1 MSTVTYSSYLNLDKL
16 LKLQT
21 GSQPHISNDELLFIT
36 IHQVCELWFKL
47 LINTFEKIRTHL
59 NFDNPYEAINLL
71 KRARMI
77 IKTLVSQM
85 DTISTLS
92 PMAFNQYRS
101 LLGGSSGL
109 QSFQF
114 REIEFILG
122 LKRADVLAYYEEDS
136 WEHERLKTRLTEQ
149 SVTESLKDFFTKYSQ
164 ASEQTYHDQL
174 INAYKTKPDLA
185 ILLDLILDIDEGL
198 QEWRYRHVKLV
209 ERIIGTKQGTGGT
222 KGLEFLKATLFK
234 PFFPELWEIRSYI

>member
-1 MSTVTYSSYLNLDKL
+1 MAPVTYSSYLNLDKL

-21 GSQPHISNDELLFIT
+21 GSQPEISNDELLFIT

-47 LINTFEKIRTHL
+47 LIDTFEKIREQLSLET
-59 NFDNPYEAINLL
+59 PYEVINSL
-71 KRARMI
+71 KRVRMI

-122 LKRADVLAYYEEDS
+122 LKRAEVLAYYEEGS
-136 WEHERLKTRLTEQ
+136 WEYERLKPRLTER
-149 SVTESLKDFFTKYSQ
+149 SVADALKDFFTKNST
-164 ASEQTYHDQL
+164 ETYHDHL
-174 INAYKTKPDLA
+174 IHAYKTKPNLA

-234 PFFPELWEIRSYI
+234 PFFPELWEIRSFI